1 MLGGA
6 APIQRRC
13 RGADRPS
20 GVRDYGGPVTV
31 PPRPSG
37 PGEGR
42 EDPGDDGGDTGGDIA
57 RDEPR
62 DIGDLPGATVRP
74 VRGWEVPVALEIAS
88 GLAWR
93 VLLLAAAIA
102 VIVYVM
108 GLLSAVLIP
117 VVLAVIAASLLAP
130 EAHALS
136 RRLRG
141 VPHALATALVLAA
154 GIAVVGGV
162 FYGVV
167 LAFISGLPDLT
178 AQLTA
183 SLTGIQEWLRTGPLR
198 LNNEQFTTIGTQAI
212 AYLEASQA
220 TLASSALGAVGT
232 VGELFAESLLTLF
245 VLIFLV
251 YDGGLVW
258 RFVLSGV
265 PKAARDRADV
275 AGRRAF
281 ASLVGYTRATI
292 LVAAADAVTAGVGLW
307 LIGVPLAVPLAALI
321 FFGAFVPTLG
331 AVVSGVVAV
340 LVALVSGGLTDALL
354 VALLL
359 LVVQN
364 LEGYI
369 LQPLLLGRSIKL
381 HPLAVVL
388 PIACG
393 LLLAGIPGAL
403 LAVPLVTVLDTGIR
417 SLVRPSDGAGL
428 DPATVDPLDPRSAR
442 PEWRDGEPAP
452 GRLRGRMAGRL
463 RHTSDA

>member
-1 MLGGA
+1 
-6 APIQRRC
+6 
-13 RGADRPS
+13 
-20 GVRDYGGPVTV
+20 VTV

-37 PGEGR
+37 SPQRPDERPDERPDQGRDRDDGR
-42 EDPGDDGGDTGGDIA
+42 EAPQAID
-57 RDEPR
+57 
-62 DIGDLPGATVRP
+62 DLPGATVRP
-74 VRGWEVPVALEIAS
+74 VRRWEVPVALEIAS

-93 VLLLAAAIA
+93 ILLLAAACA
-102 VIVYVM
+102 VVVYVM

-136 RRLRG
+136 RRWRG
-141 VPHALATALVLAA
+141 VPHSLATALVLFA

-178 AQLTA
+178 SQLTA

-198 LNNEQFTTIGTQAI
+198 LNNEQFNAIGTQVI
-212 AYLEASQA
+212 AYLQSSQA
-220 TLASSALGAVGT
+220 TLATSALGTVAT
-232 VGELFAESLLTLF
+232 VGELFTELLLTLF
-245 VLIFLV
+245 TLIFLV
-251 YDGGLVW
+251 YDGGVVW

-265 PKAARDRADV
+265 PGAARDRADV

-364 LEGYI
+364 IEGYI

-393 LLLAGIPGAL
+393 LVLYGIPGAL
-403 LAVPLVTVLDTGIR
+403 LAVPLVTLVDAGVR
-417 SLVRPSDGAGL
+417 SLVRPSDAGL
-428 DPATVDPLDPRSAR
+428 DPASVNPLDPRSAR
-442 PEWRDGEPAP
+442 PEWLDADPAP
-452 GRLRGRMAGRL
+452 GRLRGRLAGLL
-463 RHTSDA
+463 RRRDA